1 MAKTTRTWA
10 KPPVEAKA
18 ITYAGDALKKHWEG
32 LHKGDNEPFP
42 KDAALQD
49 AWRAFHAGDF
59 ATAATLGA
67 GHTVALKAISIYA
80 NHVEKKDAAKIKLF
94 EEAMALALDATKAD
108 PKNANTHYQYAFS
121 AGRYSQSI
129 SVMKALKEGY
139 GGKIKAALE
148 TALKLDAKHA
158 DAHTAMGAYHAEII
172 DKVGA
177 LVGKLTYG
185 ANKDDAVKHY
195 ETAIKLNP
203 QSPVAHIEYANGL
216 LMLFKDKEIDK
227 ATKLYEKAAK
237 MKGRDA
243 MEIMD
248 IEIAKSE
255 LEDE

>member
-1 MAKTTRTWA
+1 MAKWTKT
-10 KPPVEAKA
+10 PVDSKA
-18 ITYAGDALKKHWEG
+18 VTYPGDALKKNWDA
-32 LHKGDNEPFP
+32 LHKGDNEAFP
-42 KDAALQD
+42 KDAGLQE

-59 ATAATLGA
+59 AAAAEQGQ
-67 GHTVALKAISIYA
+67 GHTVATKATSIYA
-80 NHVEKKDAAKIKLF
+80 NHVEKKDAAKVKLYQ
-94 EEAMALALDATKAD
+94 ESMAMAEALMKSE
-108 PKNANTHYQYAFS
+108 PKNPNAHYQYAYA

-148 TALKLDAKHA
+148 TALKLDPKHA

-172 DKVGA
+172 DKVGGM
-177 LVGKLTYG
+177 VGKLTYG
-185 ANKDDAVKHY
+185 ADKDLSVKHF
-195 ETAIKLNP
+195 EAAIKLNP

-243 MEIMD
+243 MELMD
-248 IEIAKSE
+248 IEIAKAE
-255 LEDE
+255 LED